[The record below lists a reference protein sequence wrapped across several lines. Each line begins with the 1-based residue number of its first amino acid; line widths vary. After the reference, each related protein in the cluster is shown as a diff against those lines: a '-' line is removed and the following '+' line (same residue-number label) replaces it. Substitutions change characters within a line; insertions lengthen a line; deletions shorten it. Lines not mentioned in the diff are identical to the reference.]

1 METRTK
7 AGTPL
12 WRDSRYVCALADD
25 ERHFGHILKTGDWI
39 AFDAT
44 HPGENG
50 AGIRQLGAF
59 SSMESAKEAVERATS
74 SQHSTSTLRTSS
86 AGSSIQ

>member
-7 AGTPL
+7 AGIPV

-59 SSMESAKEAVERATS
+59 SSMESAKAAVERAIAP
-74 SQHSTSTLRTSS
+74 QPAQRTMRVSS